1 MEKYEIEKLRDLP
14 IEEVASQLG
23 LQVARH
29 KSLCPF
35 HSDHHASLSFNT
47 RKNLC
52 RCFVC
57 MDESLDSIGLVMK
70 SLHVDFPKACFWL
83 ADRNGILL
91 EKVRGRNWRRDCG
104 SASAAPPAA
113 VAPNAAPP
121 TLDSAPSLAASPFS
135 SSTASAVSSAA
146 SPASAAVP
154 SAASPFSSSADS
166 AASTACAS
174 SPASPVASASSASSP
189 AAPHSFDAARYA
201 RFFEHPWLNEAACRF
216 LFDERKIDGR
226 VARWCRLSSWTD
238 RKGVNWLQIP
248 YFDREGHL
256 VGIQNRNLD
265 FHRKSRPT
273 DSMDSEKT
281 GESSCPTDFTDD
293 TDFMDSKKAGKSSRP
308 TDSTDDT
315 DFMDSKKAG
324 KGSCPTDFTNGTDSK
339 DDTDSKAGTD
349 FEEAPRFRFPYGS
362 QCGIYNL
369 QVLNLLTPGERLFIT
384 EGCSDCWAMLS
395 AGHKAIAIP
404 SATLLK
410 PEDRDV
416 LAYISETFGV
426 EWHMF
431 PDRDA
436 PGERLFLQLKEI
448 LPSLIHHQLPPGCKD
463 FGEAYLKG
471 FNPAEEIN
479 RL

>member
-83 ADRNGILL
+83 AERNGILP
-91 EKVRGRNWRRDCG
+91 EKVWGRNGWRRDCR
-104 SASAAPPAA
+104 SSPAASAVSPASSAASTVSAASSAASALSAASAAPR
-113 VAPNAAPP
+113 
-121 TLDSAPSLAASPFS
+121 
-135 SSTASAVSSAA
+135 
-146 SPASAAVP
+146 
-154 SAASPFSSSADS
+154 
-166 AASTACAS
+166 
-174 SPASPVASASSASSP
+174 SP

-248 YFDREGHL
+248 YFDKEGRL

-281 GESSCPTDFTDD
+281 GKNSCPTDFTDD
-293 TDFMDSKKAGKSSRP
+293 TDSKDSEDSKVSIG
-308 TDSTDDT
+308 
-315 DFMDSKKAG
+315 
-324 KGSCPTDFTNGTDSK
+324 
-339 DDTDSKAGTD
+339 SKADTD

-448 LPSLIHHQLPPGCKD
+448 LPSLIHHQLPLGCKD

-479 RL
+479 LLQKNVL

>member
-83 ADRNGILL
+83 AERNGILL
-91 EKVRGRNWRRDCG
+91 EKGRGRIWRRDCG
-104 SASAAPPAA
+104 SASA
-113 VAPNAAPP
+113 
-121 TLDSAPSLAASPFS
+121 DSPD
-135 SSTASAVSSAA
+135 SAVS
-146 SPASAAVP
+146 PA
-154 SAASPFSSSADS
+154 
-166 AASTACAS
+166 

-189 AAPHSFDAARYA
+189 AAPHAFDAARYA

-248 YFDREGHL
+248 YFDKEGRL

-281 GESSCPTDFTDD
+281 GKSSCPTDFTDD
-293 TDFMDSKKAGKSSRP
+293 TDSEDSKVSIGSKA
-308 TDSTDDT
+308 
-315 DFMDSKKAG
+315 
-324 KGSCPTDFTNGTDSK
+324 
-339 DDTDSKAGTD
+339 DTDS
-349 FEEAPRFRFPYGS
+349 EEAPRFRFPYGS

-369 QVLNLLTPGERLFIT
+369 QVLKLLTPGERLFIT

-448 LPSLIHHQLPPGCKD
+448 LPSLIHHQLPLGCKD

-479 RL
+479 PQKG